1 MSSKSGLRSVLGRY
15 QAIQFMPDPAVVII
29 IRIISDSESD
39 ERIRVFRIYNNHPME
54 YDDTLVRQIIE
65 CVVVESKEKI
75 KVVYIGGTEIEMTL

>member
-1 MSSKSGLRSVLGRY
+1 
-15 QAIQFMPDPAVVII
+15 MPDPAVVII

-39 ERIRVFRIYNNHPME
+39 ERIRVLRICNNHLME

-75 KVVYIGGTEIEMTL
+75 KVVFIGGTKIEMVL

>member
-1 MSSKSGLRSVLGRY
+1 
-15 QAIQFMPDPAVVII
+15 MPDPAVVII
-29 IRIISDSESD
+29 LRILSDSESD
-39 ERIRVFRIYNNHPME
+39 ERIRVLRICNNHPME

>member
-1 MSSKSGLRSVLGRY
+1 MLGRY

-39 ERIRVFRIYNNHPME
+39 ERILALRIYNNHPME

-65 CVVVESKEKI
+65 CVVVESKEKS

>member
-1 MSSKSGLRSVLGRY
+1 MGRY

-39 ERIRVFRIYNNHPME
+39 ERIRVLRIYNNYPME

>member
-1 MSSKSGLRSVLGRY
+1 MLGRY

-39 ERIRVFRIYNNHPME
+39 ERIRVLRICNNHPME

-75 KVVYIGGTEIEMTL
+75 KVVYIGGKEIKMTL

>member
-1 MSSKSGLRSVLGRY
+1 MGRY

-39 ERIRVFRIYNNHPME
+39 ERIWVLRICNNHPME

-75 KVVYIGGTEIEMTL
+75 KVVFIGSTEIEMVL

>member
-1 MSSKSGLRSVLGRY
+1 MLGRY

-39 ERIRVFRIYNNHPME
+39 ERIWVLRVCNNHPME

-75 KVVYIGGTEIEMTL
+75 KVVFIGSTEIEMVL

>member
-1 MSSKSGLRSVLGRY
+1 MLGRY

>member
-1 MSSKSGLRSVLGRY
+1 
-15 QAIQFMPDPAVVII
+15 MPDPAVVII

-39 ERIRVFRIYNNHPME
+39 ERIWVLRICNNHPME

-75 KVVYIGGTEIEMTL
+75 KVVFIGSTEIEMVL

>member
-1 MSSKSGLRSVLGRY
+1 MLGRY

-39 ERIRVFRIYNNHPME
+39 ERNRVLRIYNNHPME

>member
-1 MSSKSGLRSVLGRY
+1 MLGRY

-39 ERIRVFRIYNNHPME
+39 ERIQVLRICNNHPME

-75 KVVYIGGTEIEMTL
+75 KVVYIGGKEIEMTL

>member
-1 MSSKSGLRSVLGRY
+1 MLGRY

-75 KVVYIGGTEIEMTL
+75 KAVFIGGTEIEMTL

>member
-1 MSSKSGLRSVLGRY
+1 MLGRY
-15 QAIQFMPDPAVVII
+15 QAIQFMPDTAVVII

-39 ERIRVFRIYNNHPME
+39 ERIRVLRICNNHPME

-75 KVVYIGGTEIEMTL
+75 NVVYIGGKEIEMTL

>member
-1 MSSKSGLRSVLGRY
+1 MLGRY

-39 ERIRVFRIYNNHPME
+39 ERIRVLRICNNHLME

-65 CVVVESKEKI
+65 CVVVKSKEKI
-75 KVVYIGGTEIEMTL
+75 KVVFIGGTEIEMTL

>member
-1 MSSKSGLRSVLGRY
+1 MGRY

-39 ERIRVFRIYNNHPME
+39 ERIRVLRICNNHPME

-75 KVVYIGGTEIEMTL
+75 KVVYIGGKEIKMTL

>member
-1 MSSKSGLRSVLGRY
+1 MGRY

-29 IRIISDSESD
+29 IQIISDSESD

-75 KVVYIGGTEIEMTL
+75 KVVFIGGTEIEMTL

>member
-1 MSSKSGLRSVLGRY
+1 MLGRY

-75 KVVYIGGTEIEMTL
+75 KVVFIGGTEIEMTL

>member
-1 MSSKSGLRSVLGRY
+1 MGRY
-15 QAIQFMPDPAVVII
+15 QAIQFMPNPAVVII

-39 ERIRVFRIYNNHPME
+39 ERIRVLRVCNNHPME

-75 KVVYIGGTEIEMTL
+75 KVVFIGSTKIEMVL

>member
-1 MSSKSGLRSVLGRY
+1 MGRY

-39 ERIRVFRIYNNHPME
+39 ERIWVLQICNNHPME

-65 CVVVESKEKI
+65 CVVLESKEKI
-75 KVVYIGGTEIEMTL
+75 KVVFIGGTEIEMTL

>member
-1 MSSKSGLRSVLGRY
+1 MGRY

>member
-1 MSSKSGLRSVLGRY
+1 MLGRY

-39 ERIRVFRIYNNHPME
+39 ERIRVLQICNNHPME

-65 CVVVESKEKI
+65 YVVVESKEKI
-75 KVVYIGGTEIEMTL
+75 KAVYIGGTEIEMTL

>member
-1 MSSKSGLRSVLGRY
+1 MGRY

-39 ERIRVFRIYNNHPME
+39 EHIRVLRICNNHPME
-54 YDDTLVRQIIE
+54 YDDKLVRQIIE

-75 KVVYIGGTEIEMTL
+75 KVVFIGGTEIEMTL

>member
-1 MSSKSGLRSVLGRY
+1 MLGRY

-39 ERIRVFRIYNNHPME
+39 EHIRVLRICNNHPME

-75 KVVYIGGTEIEMTL
+75 KVVYIGGKEIKMTL

>member
-1 MSSKSGLRSVLGRY
+1 
-15 QAIQFMPDPAVVII
+15 MPDPAVVII

-39 ERIRVFRIYNNHPME
+39 ERIRVLRICNNHPME

-75 KVVYIGGTEIEMTL
+75 KVVYIGGKEIKMTL

>member
-1 MSSKSGLRSVLGRY
+1 MGRY

-29 IRIISDSESD
+29 IQIISDSESD
-39 ERIRVFRIYNNHPME
+39 ERILVLRVCNNHPME

-75 KVVYIGGTEIEMTL
+75 KVVFIGSTEIEMVL

>member
-1 MSSKSGLRSVLGRY
+1 MGSY

-39 ERIRVFRIYNNHPME
+39 ERIRVLRICNNHLME

-65 CVVVESKEKI
+65 CVVVKLKEKI
-75 KVVYIGGTEIEMTL
+75 KVVFIGGTEIEMTL

>member
-1 MSSKSGLRSVLGRY
+1 MSSKNGLRSVLGRY

-39 ERIRVFRIYNNHPME
+39 ERIRVLRICNNHPME

-75 KVVYIGGTEIEMTL
+75 KVVYIGGKEIKMTL

>member
-1 MSSKSGLRSVLGRY
+1 MLGRY

-39 ERIRVFRIYNNHPME
+39 ERIRVLQICNNHPME

-75 KVVYIGGTEIEMTL
+75 KVLFIGGTEIEMTL

>member
-1 MSSKSGLRSVLGRY
+1 MLGRY

-39 ERIRVFRIYNNHPME
+39 ERIRVLRICNNHLME

-65 CVVVESKEKI
+65 CVVVKSKEKI
-75 KVVYIGGTEIEMTL
+75 KVLFIDGTEIEMTL

>member
-1 MSSKSGLRSVLGRY
+1 MLGRY

-39 ERIRVFRIYNNHPME
+39 ERIRVLRIYNNHPME

-75 KVVYIGGTEIEMTL
+75 KVVFIGGTEIEMVL